1 MNQILV
7 TEKLYITPELRR
19 KKKVYRFEFFLS
31 VLLVCLLFSYYIYA
45 EYDRNKSE
53 EVSKEILAELQ
64 MPNIQEIN
72 DETLQDTTIK
82 EYDGIIVVAIE
93 DDEEDDA
100 QIVTGQAKSIA
111 APAITENVTKYTA
124 SDGTTYKVDA
134 VLNIP
139 RLGINYPVF
148 SEWSE
153 ELLKKSLNKYWGPNP
168 NEVGN
173 YCIVGHNYRSGKMF
187 GNLPAITNGDIIE
200 LTDTK
205 YGRTIKY
212 EVYDRYQVDPT
223 DTRCTSQLTGGRKEI
238 TLITC
243 KEYGT
248 QRLVVKAKEV
258 K

>member
-19 KKKVYRFEFFLS
+19 KKKMYKIQFFLS

-45 EYDRNKSE
+45 DYDRNKSE
-53 EVSKEILAELQ
+53 EVSKEILQ
-64 MPNIQEIN
+64 GIQKTEN
-72 DETLQDTTIK
+72 VEPKVDNTIK
-82 EYDGIIVVAIE
+82 EYDGIIVVAI
-93 DDEEDDA
+93 DDEPTNTPQVQVQQTLSQEYVA
-100 QIVTGQAKSIA
+100 
-111 APAITENVTKYTA
+111 E
-124 SDGTTYKVDA
+124 DGTVYNVDA
-134 VLNIP
+134 TLNIP
-139 RLGINYPVF
+139 SLDINYPVL
-148 SEWSE
+148 SDWSE
-153 ELLKKSLNKYWGPNP
+153 ELLKISLNKYWGPEP

-187 GNLPAITNGDIIE
+187 GQLPAISNGDIIE

-205 YGRTIKY
+205 YGRTVKY
-212 EVYDRYQVDPT
+212 EVYDRYQIDPT
-223 DTRCTSQLTGGRKEI
+223 DTACTSQLTGGKKEI